1 MTNQLKYDIINT
13 VRKRKPKGLRKKEV
27 NKMEKIILTID
38 IATDMDTYDYIM
50 DYVTV
55 YETKWNE
62 DGTVTMVV
70 DAIEYDEFFGEEEE

>member
-1 MTNQLKYDIINT
+1 
-13 VRKRKPKGLRKKEV
+13 
-27 NKMEKIILTID
+27 MEKIILTID